1 MELKKVLLEKET
13 TITKQENYEIDL
25 ENEELI
31 KVLKENEL
39 MKEILEDELE
49 MKYNYGVP
57 QMIYEELDRV
67 NRLDLIKKVDVWY
80 DETKSYTWENIKE

>member
-1 MELKKVLLEKET
+1 MELKKVLLEIET

-31 KVLKENEL
+31 KVLKENEF

-67 NRLDLIKKVDVWY
+67 NRLDLIKKVDVWHN
-80 DETKSYTWENIKE
+80 ETKLYAWKNIKE